1 MTKIKTGFIALS
13 CALFLAGCANYTKT
27 GSSDFE
33 TPTVSEPAYKTD
45 PEKSDNNE
53 NEITASSSE
62 PQSSQYDSSSGIT
75 APSTENKIP
84 EQPESKPSGET
95 ASEKSDDTESVI
107 PTAPSEHEPSQADTP
122 NSNTES
128 SDGQIPGQNESKTSG
143 GKIPE
148 KSDNNESVTPDTGNT
163 GSEASQTESI
173 PEENEM
179 KIIVNGKEFSAKFCD
194 TKAAEE
200 FKAML
205 PLTLDMSELNGNEKY
220 IYLDNRLTA
229 ASENVG
235 HINSGDIMLY
245 GSNCV
250 VLFYESFSTPY
261 SYTRIGYIEDPA
273 GIEKAVGS
281 GNVTVTFKAE

>member
-1 MTKIKTGFIALS
+1 MTKIKTGFIALF
-13 CALFLAGCANYTKT
+13 CALFLAGCANYTEM

-33 TPTVSEPAYKTD
+33 TPTVSEPANK
-45 PEKSDNNE
+45 PNSEKPDNNE
-53 NEITASSSE
+53 SETTTSSNE
-62 PQSSQYDSSSGIT
+62 PQSSQYDSSSGTT
-75 APSTENKIP
+75 ASSTENKIP
-84 EQPESKPSGET
+84 EQPESKPSEET

-107 PTAPSEHEPSQADTP
+107 PTAPSEPEPSQPDTP

-128 SDGQIPGQNESKTSG
+128 SDDQIPGQNESNPSG
-143 GKIPE
+143 EKIPE
-148 KSDNNESVTPDTGNT
+148 KSDDNESVTPDTDDT

-173 PEENEM
+173 PEANEM
-179 KIIVNGKEFSAKFCD
+179 KIIINGKEFSANFCD

-205 PLTLDMSELNGNEKY
+205 PLTLGMSELNGNEKY

-245 GSNCV
+245 GSNCI

-281 GNVTVTFKAE
+281 GNVTVTFKVE